1 MWETIFDGT
10 NKSIE
15 EKETIEVEDE
25 EDTLPNVE
33 KIEELYA
40 EKIVVAIMASLP

>member
-1 MWETIFDGT
+1 MWETIFDGK

-33 KIEELYA
+33 TIEESDV
-40 EKIVVAIMASLP
+40 EKIVVAVMASLP